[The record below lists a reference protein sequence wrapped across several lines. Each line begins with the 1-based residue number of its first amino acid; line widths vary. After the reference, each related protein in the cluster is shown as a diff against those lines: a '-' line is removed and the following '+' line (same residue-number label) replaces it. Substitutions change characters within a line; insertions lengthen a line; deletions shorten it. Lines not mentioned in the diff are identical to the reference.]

1 MVTKKLLLKLKDLV
15 GSLRFSPNTTNR
27 EGRASMLSRLQDR
40 PDRSIMAELVPT
52 FYVKAKEIFW
62 WRRVWE
68 NVYVA
73 L

>member
-1 MVTKKLLLKLKDLV
+1 
-15 GSLRFSPNTTNR
+15 
-27 EGRASMLSRLQDR
+27 MLSRLQDR

-52 FYVKAKEIFW
+52 SYVKAKEIFW